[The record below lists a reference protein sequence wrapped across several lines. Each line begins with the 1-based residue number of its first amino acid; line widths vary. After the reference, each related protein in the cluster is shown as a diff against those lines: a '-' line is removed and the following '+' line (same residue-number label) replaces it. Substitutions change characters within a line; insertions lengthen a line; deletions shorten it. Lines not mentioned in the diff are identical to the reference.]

1 MTEQRPCPGFPNYVV
16 GADGHVYR
24 GERRLSPSRHHRTG
38 HLRVRLYGENGAH
51 TGSRGG
57 RYSDVYVHR
66 LICEAWWGAC
76 PDDYYLVRH
85 LDGCS
90 SNNVPENLVW
100 GSARQNMLDYWAE
113 DDALYSREER
123 RGMRG
128 EHPPYMPDLFLG
140 F

>member
-1 MTEQRPCPGFPNYVV
+1 MDSRPCPNFEHYTV

-24 GERRLSPSRHHRTG
+24 NGKMLREMRHHRTQ
-38 HLRVRLYGENGAH
+38 HCRVRLYGPNG
-51 TGSRGG
+51 TRRGTRGG
-57 RYSDVYVHR
+57 CYTDAYVHR
-66 LICEAWWGAC
+66 LVCEAWWGPC
-76 PDDYYLVRH
+76 PEDASLVRH

-90 SNNVPENLVW
+90 TNNTPENLVW
-100 GSARQNMLDYWAE
+100 GSASQNMLDYWAE

-128 EHPPYMPDLFLG
+128 EHPPYSPDLVLG